1 METSRDD
8 FIIAVRSAF
17 LKKGAAQ
24 RFSLFVLIIISIILL
39 SLEYFKTKP
48 LNIIRSISK
57 DIIYRG
63 SFIISLPFKSL
74 DRGYKTVKT
83 HFTFYDDYKNLKNEL
98 YILKAQQL
106 NKESE
111 IVFLRMQNRELK
123 LVIAEDLQR
132 NENNVIAKVI
142 LDKQS
147 PFLKSIVLNKGTK
160 SNLKKGM
167 AVLHKKNMVG
177 RIVEVNYLSS
187 RVLLINDLN
196 SKIPVKIQP
205 SGENAIMSGEG
216 NNLASL
222 DFLPKLSTIEEENIV
237 FTSGSD
243 GVFDDGIPIGKITE
257 IEGKFYVEF
266 FSDLNQINFVTVIN
280 NKKEDS

>member
-8 FIIAVRSAF
+8 FIIAIRSAF
-17 LKKGAAQ
+17 LQKGAAQ
-24 RFSLFVLIIISIILL
+24 RFSLLVLIIISVILL
-39 SLEYFKTKP
+39 SLDFYKAKP
-48 LNIIRSISK
+48 LNIFRSISK

-83 HFTFYDDYKNLKNEL
+83 HFTLYDDYQNLKNEL
-98 YILKAQQL
+98 YILKAQQSEIEFL
-106 NKESE
+106 KMQNKELK
-111 IVFLRMQNRELK
+111 IVISDVLHTNIK
-123 LVIAEDLQR
+123 
-132 NENNVIAKVI
+132 NVIAKVI

-147 PFLKSIVLNKGTK
+147 PFLKSIILNKGTN

-187 RVLLINDLN
+187 RALLINDLN

-280 NKKEDS
+280 NKKEDN

>member
-8 FIIAVRSAF
+8 FIIAIRSAF
-17 LKKGAAQ
+17 LQKGAAQ
-24 RFSLFVLIIISIILL
+24 RFSLLVLIIISVILL
-39 SLEYFKTKP
+39 SLDFYKAKP
-48 LNIIRSISK
+48 LNIFRSISK

-83 HFTFYDDYKNLKNEL
+83 HFTFYDDYQNLKNEL
-98 YILKAQQL
+98 YILKAQQSEIEFL
-106 NKESE
+106 KMQNKELK
-111 IVFLRMQNRELK
+111 IVISDVLHTNIK
-123 LVIAEDLQR
+123 
-132 NENNVIAKVI
+132 NVIAKVI

-147 PFLKSIVLNKGTK
+147 PFLKSIILNKGTN

-280 NKKEDS
+280 NKKEDN

>member
-8 FIIAVRSAF
+8 FIIAIRSAF
-17 LKKGAAQ
+17 LQKGAAQ
-24 RFSLFVLIIISIILL
+24 RFSLLVLIIISVILL
-39 SLEYFKTKP
+39 SLDFYKAKP
-48 LNIIRSISK
+48 LNIFRSISK

-83 HFTFYDDYKNLKNEL
+83 HFTLYDDYQNLKNEL
-98 YILKAQQL
+98 YILKAQQSEIEFL
-106 NKESE
+106 KMQNKELK
-111 IVFLRMQNRELK
+111 IVISDILHTNK
-123 LVIAEDLQR
+123 K
-132 NENNVIAKVI
+132 NVIAKVI

-147 PFLKSIVLNKGTK
+147 PFLKSIILNKGTN

-187 RVLLINDLN
+187 RVLLVNDLN

-205 SGENAIMSGEG
+205 SGENAIISGEG

-222 DFLPKLSTIEEENIV
+222 DFLPKLSTIEKENIV
-237 FTSGSD
+237 FTSGSG

-280 NKKEDS
+280 NKKEDN

>member
-8 FIIAVRSAF
+8 FIIAIRSAF
-17 LKKGAAQ
+17 LQKGAAQ
-24 RFSLFVLIIISIILL
+24 RFSLFVLIIISVILL
-39 SLEYFKTKP
+39 SLDFYKAKP
-48 LNIIRSISK
+48 LNIFRSISK

-63 SFIISLPFKSL
+63 SFIVSLPFKYL

-83 HFTFYDDYKNLKNEL
+83 HFTFYDDYQNLKNEL
-98 YILKAQQL
+98 YILKAQQSEIEFL
-106 NKESE
+106 KMQNKELK
-111 IVFLRMQNRELK
+111 IVISDVLHTNIK
-123 LVIAEDLQR
+123 
-132 NENNVIAKVI
+132 NVIAKVI

-147 PFLKSIVLNKGTK
+147 PFLKSIILNKGTN

-280 NKKEDS
+280 NKKEDN

>member
-8 FIIAVRSAF
+8 FIIAIRSAF
-17 LKKGAAQ
+17 LQKGAAQ
-24 RFSLFVLIIISIILL
+24 RFSLLVLIIISVILL
-39 SLEYFKTKP
+39 SLDFYKAKP
-48 LNIIRSISK
+48 LNIFRSISK

-83 HFTFYDDYKNLKNEL
+83 HFTFYDDYQNLKNEL
-98 YILKAQQL
+98 YILKARQSEIEFLKMQ
-106 NKESE
+106 NKELK
-111 IVFLRMQNRELK
+111 IVISDVLHTNIK
-123 LVIAEDLQR
+123 
-132 NENNVIAKVI
+132 NVIAKVI

-167 AVLHKKNMVG
+167 AVLHKKNMIG
-177 RIVEVNYLSS
+177 RIVEVNYISS

-257 IEGKFYVEF
+257 IEEKFYVKF

-280 NKKEDS
+280 NKKEDI

>member
-8 FIIAVRSAF
+8 FIIAIRSAF
-17 LKKGAAQ
+17 LQKGAAQ
-24 RFSLFVLIIISIILL
+24 RFSLLVLIIISVILL
-39 SLEYFKTKP
+39 SLDFYKAKP
-48 LNIIRSISK
+48 LNIFRSISK

-83 HFTFYDDYKNLKNEL
+83 HFTFYDDYQNLKNEL
-98 YILKAQQL
+98 YILKAQQSEIEFL
-106 NKESE
+106 KMQNKELK
-111 IVFLRMQNRELK
+111 IVISDALHTNIK
-123 LVIAEDLQR
+123 
-132 NENNVIAKVI
+132 NVIAKVI

-147 PFLKSIVLNKGTK
+147 PFLKSIILNKGTN

-243 GVFDDGIPIGKITE
+243 GVFDGGIPIGKITE
-257 IEGKFYVEF
+257 IEEKFYVEF

-280 NKKEDS
+280 NKKEDN

>member
-8 FIIAVRSAF
+8 FIIAIRSAF
-17 LKKGAAQ
+17 LQKGAAQ
-24 RFSLFVLIIISIILL
+24 RFSLLVLIIISVILL
-39 SLEYFKTKP
+39 SLDFYKAKP
-48 LNIIRSISK
+48 LNIFRSISK

-74 DRGYKTVKT
+74 DRGYETVKT
-83 HFTFYDDYKNLKNEL
+83 HFTFYDDYQNLKNEL
-98 YILKAQQL
+98 YILKAQQSEIEFL
-106 NKESE
+106 KMQNKELK
-111 IVFLRMQNRELK
+111 IVISDALHTNIK
-123 LVIAEDLQR
+123 
-132 NENNVIAKVI
+132 NVIAKVI

-177 RIVEVNYLSS
+177 RIVEVNYISS

-257 IEGKFYVEF
+257 IEEKFYVEF

-280 NKKEDS
+280 NKKEDN

>member
-8 FIIAVRSAF
+8 FIIAIRSAF
-17 LKKGAAQ
+17 LQKGAAQ
-24 RFSLFVLIIISIILL
+24 RFSLLVLIIISVILL
-39 SLEYFKTKP
+39 SLDFYKIKP
-48 LNIIRSISK
+48 LNIFRSISK

-74 DRGYKTVKT
+74 DRGYITIKN
-83 HFTFYDDYKNLKNEL
+83 HFSFYNEHENLKNEL

-111 IVFLRMQNRELK
+111 IEFLRMQNRELK

-147 PFLKSIVLNKGTK
+147 PFLKSIILNKGTN

-257 IEGKFYVEF
+257 IEEKFYVEF

-280 NKKEDS
+280 NKKEDN

>member
-8 FIIAVRSAF
+8 FIIAIRSAF
-17 LKKGAAQ
+17 LQKGAAQ
-24 RFSLFVLIIISIILL
+24 RFSLLVLIIISVILL
-39 SLEYFKTKP
+39 SLDFYKAKP
-48 LNIIRSISK
+48 LNIFRSISK

-74 DRGYKTVKT
+74 DRGYKTAKT
-83 HFTFYDDYKNLKNEL
+83 HFTFYDDYQNLKNEL
-98 YILKAQQL
+98 YILKAQQSEIEFL
-106 NKESE
+106 KMQNKELK
-111 IVFLRMQNRELK
+111 IVISDVLYTNIK
-123 LVIAEDLQR
+123 
-132 NENNVIAKVI
+132 NVIAKVI

-147 PFLKSIVLNKGTK
+147 PFLKSIILNKGTN

-187 RVLLINDLN
+187 RALLINDLN

-243 GVFDDGIPIGKITE
+243 GVFDDGILIGKITE
-257 IEGKFYVEF
+257 IEGKFYVKF

-280 NKKEDS
+280 NKKEDN

>member
-8 FIIAVRSAF
+8 FIIAIRSAF
-17 LKKGAAQ
+17 LQKGAAQ
-24 RFSLFVLIIISIILL
+24 RFSLLVLIIISVILL
-39 SLEYFKTKP
+39 SFDFYKVKP
-48 LNIIRSISK
+48 LNIFRSISK

-83 HFTFYDDYKNLKNEL
+83 HFTFYDDYQNLKNEL
-98 YILKAQQL
+98 YILKAQQSEIEFL
-106 NKESE
+106 KMQNKELK
-111 IVFLRMQNRELK
+111 IVISDVLHTNIK
-123 LVIAEDLQR
+123 
-132 NENNVIAKVI
+132 NVIAKVI

-147 PFLKSIVLNKGTK
+147 PFLKSIILNKGTN

-243 GVFDDGIPIGKITE
+243 GVFDDGISIGKITE
-257 IEGKFYVEF
+257 IEGEFYVEF
-266 FSDLNQINFVTVIN
+266 FSDLTQINFVTVIN
-280 NKKEDS
+280 NKKENN

>member
-8 FIIAVRSAF
+8 FIIAIRSAF
-17 LKKGAAQ
+17 LQKGAAQ
-24 RFSLFVLIIISIILL
+24 RFSLLVLIIISVILL
-39 SLEYFKTKP
+39 SLDFYKAKP
-48 LNIIRSISK
+48 LNIFRSISK

-74 DRGYKTVKT
+74 DRGYETVKT
-83 HFTFYDDYKNLKNEL
+83 HFTFYDDYQNLKNEL
-98 YILKAQQL
+98 YILKAQQSEIEFL
-106 NKESE
+106 KMQNKELK
-111 IVFLRMQNRELK
+111 IVISDVLHTNIK
-123 LVIAEDLQR
+123 
-132 NENNVIAKVI
+132 NVIAKVI

-257 IEGKFYVEF
+257 IEEKFYVEF

-280 NKKEDS
+280 NKKEDN

>member
-8 FIIAVRSAF
+8 FIIAIRSAF
-17 LKKGAAQ
+17 LQKGAAQ
-24 RFSLFVLIIISIILL
+24 RFSLLVLIIISVILL
-39 SLEYFKTKP
+39 SLDFYKAKP
-48 LNIIRSISK
+48 LNIFRSISK

-83 HFTFYDDYKNLKNEL
+83 HFTFYDDYQNLKNEL
-98 YILKAQQL
+98 YILKAQQSEIEFL
-106 NKESE
+106 KMQNKELK
-111 IVFLRMQNRELK
+111 IVISDVLHTNIK
-123 LVIAEDLQR
+123 
-132 NENNVIAKVI
+132 NVIAKVI

-243 GVFDDGIPIGKITE
+243 GVFDDGISIGKIIE
-257 IEGKFYVEF
+257 IEEKFYVEF

-280 NKKEDS
+280 NKKEDN

>member
-8 FIIAVRSAF
+8 FIIAIRSAF
-17 LKKGAAQ
+17 LQKGAAQ
-24 RFSLFVLIIISIILL
+24 RFSLLVLIIISVILL
-39 SLEYFKTKP
+39 SLDFYKAKP
-48 LNIIRSISK
+48 LNIFRSISK
-57 DIIYRG
+57 DIVYRG

-83 HFTFYDDYKNLKNEL
+83 HFTFYDDYQNLKNEL
-98 YILKAQQL
+98 YILKAQQSEIEFL
-106 NKESE
+106 KMQNKELK
-111 IVFLRMQNRELK
+111 IVISDVLHTNIK
-123 LVIAEDLQR
+123 
-132 NENNVIAKVI
+132 NVIAKVI

-147 PFLKSIVLNKGTK
+147 PFLKSIILNKGTN

-280 NKKEDS
+280 NKKEDN

>member
-8 FIIAVRSAF
+8 FIIAIRSAF
-17 LKKGAAQ
+17 LQKGAAQ
-24 RFSLFVLIIISIILL
+24 RFSLLVLIIISVILL
-39 SLEYFKTKP
+39 SLDFYKAKP
-48 LNIIRSISK
+48 LNIFRSISK

-83 HFTFYDDYKNLKNEL
+83 HFTFYDDYQNLKNEL
-98 YILKAQQL
+98 YILKAQQSEIEFL
-106 NKESE
+106 KMQNKELK
-111 IVFLRMQNRELK
+111 IVILDVLHIDTK
-123 LVIAEDLQR
+123 
-132 NENNVIAKVI
+132 NVIAKVI

-147 PFLKSIVLNKGTK
+147 PFLKSIILNKGTK

-187 RVLLINDLN
+187 RTLLVNDLN

-222 DFLPKLSTIEEENIV
+222 DFLPKLSTIEKENIV

-243 GVFDDGIPIGKITE
+243 GVFDDGISIGKITE

-280 NKKEDS
+280 NKKEDN

>member
-8 FIIAVRSAF
+8 FIIAIRSAF
-17 LKKGAAQ
+17 LQKGAAQ
-24 RFSLFVLIIISIILL
+24 RFSLLVLIIISVILL
-39 SLEYFKTKP
+39 SLDFYKAKP
-48 LNIIRSISK
+48 LNIFRSISK

-83 HFTFYDDYKNLKNEL
+83 HFTFYDDYQNLKNEL
-98 YILKAQQL
+98 YILKAQQSEIEFL
-106 NKESE
+106 KMQNKELK
-111 IVFLRMQNRELK
+111 IVISDVLHTNIK
-123 LVIAEDLQR
+123 
-132 NENNVIAKVI
+132 NVIAKVI

-167 AVLHKKNMVG
+167 AVLHKNNMIG

-257 IEGKFYVEF
+257 IEEKFYVKF

-280 NKKEDS
+280 NKKEDN

>member
-8 FIIAVRSAF
+8 FIIAIRSAF
-17 LKKGAAQ
+17 LQKGAAQ
-24 RFSLFVLIIISIILL
+24 RFSLLVLIIISVILL
-39 SLEYFKTKP
+39 SLDFYKIKP
-48 LNIIRSISK
+48 LNIFRSISK

-83 HFTFYDDYKNLKNEL
+83 HFTFYDDYQNLKNEL
-98 YILKAQQL
+98 YILKAQQSEIEFL
-106 NKESE
+106 KMQNKELK
-111 IVFLRMQNRELK
+111 IVISDALHTNIK
-123 LVIAEDLQR
+123 
-132 NENNVIAKVI
+132 NVIAKVI

-257 IEGKFYVEF
+257 IEEKFYVEF

-280 NKKEDS
+280 NKKEDN

>member
-17 LKKGAAQ
+17 LQKGAAQ
-24 RFSLFVLIIISIILL
+24 RFSLLILIIISVILL
-39 SLEYFKTKP
+39 SLDFYKAKP
-48 LNIIRSISK
+48 INIIRSISK

-83 HFTFYDDYKNLKNEL
+83 HFTFYDDYQNLKNEL
-98 YILKAQQL
+98 YILKAQQSEIEFL
-106 NKESE
+106 KMQNKELK
-111 IVFLRMQNRELK
+111 IVILDVLHIDTK
-123 LVIAEDLQR
+123 
-132 NENNVIAKVI
+132 NVIAKVI
-142 LDKQS
+142 LDKKS
-147 PFLKSIVLNKGTK
+147 PFLKSIILNKGTN

-187 RVLLINDLN
+187 RALLINDLN

-266 FSDLNQINFVTVIN
+266 FSDLNQINFVTVIS
-280 NKKEDS
+280 NKKEDN

>member
-8 FIIAVRSAF
+8 FIIAIRSAF
-17 LKKGAAQ
+17 LQKGAAQ
-24 RFSLFVLIIISIILL
+24 RFSLLVLIIISVILL
-39 SLEYFKTKP
+39 SLDFYKVKP
-48 LNIIRSISK
+48 LNIFRSISK

-74 DRGYKTVKT
+74 DRGYITIKN
-83 HFTFYDDYKNLKNEL
+83 HFSFYNEYENLKNEL

-111 IVFLRMQNRELK
+111 IEFLRMQNRELK

-147 PFLKSIVLNKGTK
+147 PFLKSIILNKGTN

-257 IEGKFYVEF
+257 IEEKFYVEF

-280 NKKEDS
+280 NKKEDN

>member
-8 FIIAVRSAF
+8 FIIAIRSAF
-17 LKKGAAQ
+17 LQKGAAQ
-24 RFSLFVLIIISIILL
+24 RFSLLALIIISVILL
-39 SLEYFKTKP
+39 SLDFYKAKP
-48 LNIIRSISK
+48 LNIFRSISK

-74 DRGYKTVKT
+74 DRGYKTAKT
-83 HFTFYDDYKNLKNEL
+83 HFTFYDDYQNLKKEL
-98 YILKAQQL
+98 YILKAQQSEIEFL
-106 NKESE
+106 KMQNKELK
-111 IVFLRMQNRELK
+111 IVITDVLHTDIK
-123 LVIAEDLQR
+123 
-132 NENNVIAKVI
+132 NVIAKVM
-142 LDKQS
+142 LDKKS
-147 PFLKSIVLNKGTK
+147 PFLKSIILNKGTN

-187 RVLLINDLN
+187 RALLINDLN

-243 GVFDDGIPIGKITE
+243 GIFDDGISIGKITE
-257 IEGKFYVEF
+257 IEGKFYVKF

-280 NKKEDS
+280 NKKEDN

>member
-8 FIIAVRSAF
+8 FIIAIRSAF
-17 LKKGAAQ
+17 LQKGAAQ
-24 RFSLFVLIIISIILL
+24 RFSLLVLIIISVILL
-39 SLEYFKTKP
+39 SFDFYKVKP
-48 LNIIRSISK
+48 LNIFRSISK

-83 HFTFYDDYKNLKNEL
+83 HFTFYDDYQNLKNEL
-98 YILKAQQL
+98 YILKAQQSEIEFL
-106 NKESE
+106 KMQNKELK
-111 IVFLRMQNRELK
+111 IVISDVLHTNIK
-123 LVIAEDLQR
+123 
-132 NENNVIAKVI
+132 NVIAKVI

-147 PFLKSIVLNKGTK
+147 PFLKSIILNKGTN

-280 NKKEDS
+280 NKKEDN

>member
-8 FIIAVRSAF
+8 FIIAIRSAF
-17 LKKGAAQ
+17 LQKGAAQ
-24 RFSLFVLIIISIILL
+24 RFSLLVLIIISVILL
-39 SLEYFKTKP
+39 SLDFYKAKP
-48 LNIIRSISK
+48 LNIFRSISK

-83 HFTFYDDYKNLKNEL
+83 HFTLYDDYQNLKNEL
-98 YILKAQQL
+98 YILKAQQSEIEFL
-106 NKESE
+106 KMQNKELK
-111 IVFLRMQNRELK
+111 IVITDVLHTDIK
-123 LVIAEDLQR
+123 
-132 NENNVIAKVI
+132 NVIAKVM
-142 LDKQS
+142 LDKKS
-147 PFLKSIVLNKGTK
+147 PFLKSIILNKGTN

-187 RVLLINDLN
+187 RALLINDLN

-257 IEGKFYVEF
+257 IEGKFYVKF

-280 NKKEDS
+280 NKKEDN

>member
-8 FIIAVRSAF
+8 FIIAIRSAF
-17 LKKGAAQ
+17 LQKGAAQ
-24 RFSLFVLIIISIILL
+24 RFSLLVLIIISVILL
-39 SLEYFKTKP
+39 SFDFYKVKP
-48 LNIIRSISK
+48 LNIFRSISK

-83 HFTFYDDYKNLKNEL
+83 HFTFYDDYQNLKNEL
-98 YILKAQQL
+98 YILKAQQSEIEFL
-106 NKESE
+106 KMQNKELK
-111 IVFLRMQNRELK
+111 IVISDVLHTNTK
-123 LVIAEDLQR
+123 
-132 NENNVIAKVI
+132 NVIAKVI

-147 PFLKSIVLNKGTK
+147 PFLKSIILNKGTN

-280 NKKEDS
+280 NKKEDN

>member
-8 FIIAVRSAF
+8 FIIAIRSAF
-17 LKKGAAQ
+17 LQKGAAQ
-24 RFSLFVLIIISIILL
+24 RFSLLVLIIISVILL
-39 SLEYFKTKP
+39 SLDFYKAKP
-48 LNIIRSISK
+48 LNIFRSISK

-83 HFTFYDDYKNLKNEL
+83 HFTFYDDYQNLKNEL
-98 YILKAQQL
+98 YILKAQQSEIEFL
-106 NKESE
+106 KMQNKELK
-111 IVFLRMQNRELK
+111 IVISDVLHTNIK
-123 LVIAEDLQR
+123 
-132 NENNVIAKVI
+132 NVIAKVI

-147 PFLKSIVLNKGTK
+147 PFLKSIILNKGTN

-167 AVLHKKNMVG
+167 AVLHKNNMIG

-280 NKKEDS
+280 NKKEDN

>member
-8 FIIAVRSAF
+8 FIIAIRSAF
-17 LKKGAAQ
+17 LQKGAAQ
-24 RFSLFVLIIISIILL
+24 RFSLLVLIIISVILL
-39 SLEYFKTKP
+39 SLDFYKAKP
-48 LNIIRSISK
+48 LNIFRSISK

-83 HFTFYDDYKNLKNEL
+83 HFTLYDDYQNLKNEL
-98 YILKAQQL
+98 YILKAQQSEIEFL
-106 NKESE
+106 KMQNKELK
-111 IVFLRMQNRELK
+111 IVISDVLHTNK
-123 LVIAEDLQR
+123 K
-132 NENNVIAKVI
+132 NVIAKVI

-147 PFLKSIVLNKGTK
+147 PFLKSIILNKGTN

-257 IEGKFYVEF
+257 IEGKFYVKF

-280 NKKEDS
+280 NKKEDN

>member
-8 FIIAVRSAF
+8 FIIAIRSAF
-17 LKKGAAQ
+17 LQKGAAQ
-24 RFSLFVLIIISIILL
+24 RFSLLVLIIISVILL
-39 SLEYFKTKP
+39 SFDFYKAKP
-48 LNIIRSISK
+48 LNIFRSISK

-83 HFTFYDDYKNLKNEL
+83 HFTFYDDYQNLKNEL
-98 YILKAQQL
+98 YILKAQQSEIEFL
-106 NKESE
+106 KMQNKELK
-111 IVFLRMQNRELK
+111 IVISDVLHTNIK
-123 LVIAEDLQR
+123 
-132 NENNVIAKVI
+132 NVIAKVI

-147 PFLKSIVLNKGTK
+147 PFLKSIILNKGTN

-243 GVFDDGIPIGKITE
+243 GVFDDGISIGKITE
-257 IEGKFYVEF
+257 IEEKFYVKF
-266 FSDLNQINFVTVIN
+266 FSDLNQLNFVTVIN
-280 NKKEDS
+280 NKKEDN

>member
-8 FIIAVRSAF
+8 FIIAIRSAF
-17 LKKGAAQ
+17 LQKGAAQ
-24 RFSLFVLIIISIILL
+24 RFSLLALIIISVILL
-39 SLEYFKTKP
+39 SLDFYKAKP
-48 LNIIRSISK
+48 LNIFRSISK

-83 HFTFYDDYKNLKNEL
+83 HFTLYDDYQNLKNEL
-98 YILKAQQL
+98 YILKAQQSEIEFL
-106 NKESE
+106 KMQNKELK
-111 IVFLRMQNRELK
+111 IVISDILHTNIK
-123 LVIAEDLQR
+123 
-132 NENNVIAKVI
+132 NVVAKVI

-147 PFLKSIVLNKGTK
+147 PFLKSIILNKGTN

-187 RVLLINDLN
+187 RVLLVNDLN

-257 IEGKFYVEF
+257 IEGKFYVKF

-280 NKKEDS
+280 NKKEDN

>member
-24 RFSLFVLIIISIILL
+24 RFSLLALIIISIILL
-39 SLEYFKTKP
+39 SLDFYKAKP
-48 LNIIRSISK
+48 LDILRSISK
-57 DIIYRG
+57 DIIYKG
-63 SFIISLPFKSL
+63 SFVMSLPFKSL
-74 DRGYKTVKT
+74 DSGYKKIKT
-83 HFTFYDDYKNLKNEL
+83 HINFYNDYENLQKEL
-98 YILKAQQL
+98 YVLKAQQ
-106 NKESE
+106 SE
-111 IVFLRMQNRELK
+111 IEFLRMQNKELK
-123 LVIAEDLQR
+123 IVISENLQR
-132 NENNVIAKVI
+132 NINDVIAKVI

-147 PFLKSIVLNKGTK
+147 PFLKSIILNKGTK
-160 SNLKKGM
+160 SNIKKGM
-167 AVLHKKNMVG
+167 AVLHQNNMIG

-187 RVLLINDLN
+187 RTLLVNDLN

-222 DFLPKLSTIEEENIV
+222 DFLPKISTIEEGNIA

-243 GVFDDGIPIGKITE
+243 GIFIDGIPIGKIKK
-257 IEGKFYVEF
+257 IEENFYVEF
-266 FSDLNQINFVTVIN
+266 FTDLNQVNFVTVIN
-280 NKKEDS
+280 YDNGDNQ